1 MLYGCCV
8 VVVTCVVVVRLL
20 YGCCVVVVWLLCGC
34 CLVVV
39 LVLNG
44 FCLMLDWRYW
54 ATLHSYGLTIP
65 SVPVCWPCTGGL
77 EVSSG
82 HLPAASGLG
91 WTVSGWGVSEAG
103 VAAAGEVS
111 LAAR

>member
-1 MLYGCCV
+1 
-8 VVVTCVVVVRLL
+8 
-20 YGCCVVVVWLLCGC
+20 
-34 CLVVV
+34 
-39 LVLNG
+39 
-44 FCLMLDWRYW
+44 MLDWYW